1 MGGQQSRDPA
11 SSSDEAEHD
20 GDLTKAGSSPN
31 RASGPHKDEFGTSPS
46 GAPSS
51 LTERVQKMVKQ
62 PEKEASV
69 KKAPQAEVKAPPIET
84 VPTAFKWSGGGDR
97 VFVTGSF
104 NNWQGKI
111 MMHKNEDNPQ
121 EFVLVIDIAPGV
133 HHYKFIVDD
142 DWRINPDLPTVGTGQ
157 DKNNVVEV
165 KRPVFEHLAS
175 PFEDSDDEDVDEN
188 GKKLAYGQ
196 VIPGSEAY
204 AAVPAKAPPQLSQRN
219 VILNKE
225 CDNKGDPYL
234 LQTPGHELLN
244 HMCIQGNGSENSPV
258 VITSITQ
265 RFRTKASI
273 SITPKFVTLIYYKP
287 APPSAS
293 LPSSGSSATAKTT

>member
-1 MGGQQSRDPA
+1 VFYFCRAEMGGQTSRDPS
-11 SSSDEAEHD
+11 SSSDEVVEHD
-20 GDLTKAGSSPN
+20 SDSLPIATKSSPQKVP
-31 RASGPHKDEFGTSPS
+31 GQKDDTSNPS
-46 GAPSS
+46 GGPSS
-51 LTERVQKMVKQ
+51 LTDRVKILVK
-62 PEKEASV
+62 EKQDGTA
-69 KKAPQAEVKAPPIET
+69 KKSAAVEVKVPPIET

-121 EFVLVIDIAPGV
+121 EFVLVIDIAPGL
-133 HHYKFIVDD
+133 HQYKFIVDD
-142 DWRINPDLPTVGTGQ
+142 DWRINPDLPTVGSGQ
-157 DKNNVVEV
+157 EKSNVVDV
-165 KRPVFEHLAS
+165 KRPVFEHITS
-175 PFEDSDDEDVDEN
+175 PFDDSDEEDVDEN
-188 GKKLAYGQ
+188 GNKLKYGQ
-196 VIPGSEAY
+196 VIPGAEAY
-204 AAVPAKAPPQLSQRN
+204 ASVPAKAPPQLSQRN

-234 LQTPGHELLN
+234 LSTPGHELLN
-244 HMCIQGNGSENSPV
+244 HMCIQGNGSDNSAV

-287 APPSAS
+287 A
-293 LPSSGSSATAKTT
+293 SSAAKPP

>member
-1 MGGQQSRDPA
+1 MGGQPSREPSTDDVEPESDSA
-11 SSSDEAEHD
+11 PNGRPSSFKKELSTHKED
-20 GDLTKAGSSPN
+20 GMNSGS
-31 RASGPHKDEFGTSPS
+31 GTGGG

-51 LTERVQKMVKQ
+51 LTDRVKVLVK
-62 PEKEASV
+62 EKDATT
-69 KKAPQAEVKAPPIET
+69 KKATSAAVSAPVEVKTTPIET

-121 EFVLVIDIAPGV
+121 EFVLVIDIAPGL
-133 HHYKFIVDD
+133 HQYKFIVDD
-142 DWRINPDLPTVGTGQ
+142 DWRINPDLPTVGSGQ
-157 DKNNVVEV
+157 EKSNVVDV
-165 KRPVFEHLAS
+165 KRPVFEHIAP
-175 PFEDSDDEDVDEN
+175 PFDDSDDEDVDEN
-188 GKKLAYGQ
+188 GNKLKYGQ
-196 VIPGSEAY
+196 VIPGVEAY
-204 AAVPAKAPPQLSQRN
+204 ASVPTKAPPQLSQRN

-234 LQTPGHELLN
+234 LSTPGHELLN
-244 HMCIQGNGSENSPV
+244 HMCIQGNGSENSAV

-287 APPSAS
+287 APTTSKPS
-293 LPSSGSSATAKTT
+293 